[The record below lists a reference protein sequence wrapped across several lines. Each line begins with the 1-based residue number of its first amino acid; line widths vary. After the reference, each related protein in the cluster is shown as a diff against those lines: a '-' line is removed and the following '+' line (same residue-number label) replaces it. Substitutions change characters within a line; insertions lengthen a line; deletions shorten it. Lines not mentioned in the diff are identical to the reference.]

1 MKHKYTINLVGGTIT
16 LAMSLVVASVSQHA
30 WADDMT
36 QPVAAGAVEQAPDA
50 IALQAIFM
58 DVQGKVRWRIDQNAP
73 WTEAKVN
80 DLLNA
85 GAEIR
90 TGLKSRSTLRVGKN
104 ATILVD
110 SGTTFQLP
118 EMVQEGQTLRTLAT
132 VKSGRADFKVDHVG
146 FANDFK
152 VVTPQTTLSVRGTGF
167 ALASGP
173 LKGVDISGANS
184 NTMNAIEV
192 KYIAANIAYFVS
204 GQGKT
209 SSESGRQDPVQN
221 AWVSTIGPPPIAGTM
236 VSQSDVQQ
244 QVAQGIAGANPS
256 SNIQQIQQTQAGQA
270 NENAIDTALI
280 LASDSSGGDQNSDV
294 YMRYQ
299 TAGAAST
306 LTTSILQSANQNIQ
320 KDSSAQLENFNGN
333 FNVYESGD
341 WQKSLLGLN
350 RLWYGSEHERA
361 NHSFSSKEMGVGGQ
375 LQMMQTIA
383 FNDWTSAQRKLESM
397 NFDSRSY
404 FIDENSRHEFRTDS
418 GHVAL
423 DVITQ
428 EALRNG
434 QLLNGAEGSLLTLK
448 QNWNGERGTDLWI
461 AQTLNV
467 VVQAEFGKVE
477 TAYQHLKWAKE
488 ALHNLKDLDR
498 YSQSNSE
505 LLNLEL
511 VKMNTFLGD
520 LKGLIAGSTSEQS
533 ARALSVL
540 TELATTSAMQ
550 VEAGLSAANA
560 AMANFRNAS
569 SRGTQALFLAQAA
582 NYRSAVDIS
591 VQSMA
596 YLTKVSED
604 GGSDGIAVLAAKIQ
618 QSFNLAN
625 AKFDYQSFVNF
636 AQPHVLE
643 AQSTSKDIQ
652 DRAAST
658 IALATVAQQDFAE
671 GTDHYNAIV
680 DQVSQMTAQVNLM
693 HRKTGLVYMGG
704 SEGNTVM
711 KGMAGFELKSLE
723 DLTSSNES
731 KSKFDDLFN
740 TNASHRALKR
750 DLGNLKELNDLYSG
764 VDSIQNQAVQLVAQ
778 IGEHN
783 TLANGAVS
791 SINDL
796 TRTYTTNVNNAV
808 IGVNALK
815 TSFTQQF
822 ADSRATANRYLNDF
836 TTIVGSNNSDVARTA
851 LAAVETLVGDHNT
864 YVTQAEAAVAN
875 AEAASRKASSRGE
888 MVYMNAVATQMARA
902 ATIQLAANTAM
913 LNVATNGGIIQ
924 ANYSQ
929 AQSDYNLREE
939 NDRNNGSK

>member
-1 MKHKYTINLVGGTIT
+1 MKQKYTINLVGGTIT

-58 DVQGKVRWRIDQNAP
+58 DVQGKVRWRINESSP

-184 NTMNAIEV
+184 NTINAIEV

-209 SSESGRQDPVQN
+209 SSEAGRQDPVQN

-320 KDSSAQLENFNGN
+320 NDSSAQLENFNGN

-350 RLWYGSEHERA
+350 RLWYGSDQEGSKLSSLSTKIGIER
-361 NHSFSSKEMGVGGQ
+361 Q
-375 LQMMQTIA
+375 LQNIQTIA
-383 FNDWTSAQRKLESM
+383 FNDLNAALNKFNSM

-404 FIDENSRHEFRTDS
+404 FIDDNSRHEFRTDS

-423 DVITQ
+423 DVITE

-448 QNWNGERGTDLWI
+448 QNWNGERGTELWI
-461 AQTLNV
+461 AQTLNAV
-467 VVQAEFGKVE
+467 VHAEFGKVE
-477 TAYQHLKWAKE
+477 TAYQHLERAKE
-488 ALHNLKDLDR
+488 ALHNLKNLDG
-498 YSQSNSE
+498 YSQRNSE

-540 TELATTSAMQ
+540 TELAATSAMQ

-569 SRGTQALFLAQAA
+569 SRGTQTLFLAEATK
-582 NYRSAVDIS
+582 YRSAVDIS

-596 YLTKVSED
+596 YLTKVSQD

-618 QSFNLAN
+618 DRFNQAN

-636 AQPHVLE
+636 AQPHVLA

-652 DRAAST
+652 DLAASS
-658 IALATVAQQDFAE
+658 IALATAAEQDFVE

-680 DQVSQMTAQVNLM
+680 DQVSQLTAQVNLM
-693 HRKTGLVYMGG
+693 HRKTGLEYMGG
-704 SEGNTVM
+704 SEGKTVM
-711 KGMAGFELKSLE
+711 TGMAGFELKSLE
-723 DLTSSNES
+723 DLTRSNES
-731 KSKFDDLFN
+731 KLKFYELYN
-740 TNASHRALKR
+740 TNASHRALRK
-750 DLGNLKELNDLYSG
+750 DLGDLKKLNDLYSG
-764 VDSIQNQAVQLVAQ
+764 VDSIQNQAGQLVGQ

-783 TLANGAVS
+783 TLAMGAVS
-791 SINDL
+791 SINNL
-796 TRTYTTNVNNAV
+796 TTNLNNAV
-808 IGVNALK
+808 IGANASK

-822 ADSRATANRYLNDF
+822 SDSRTTANRYLTDF
-836 TTIVGSNNSDVARTA
+836 TKIVGSNNSDVAKNA
-851 LAAVETLVGDHNT
+851 LEAVKTLVGDHNR
-864 YVTQAEAAVAN
+864 YVTQAEAAVAA

-913 LNVATNGGIIQ
+913 LNVATNGSMIQ
-924 ANYSQ
+924 SNYSQ

-939 NDRNNGSK
+939 NGRNNGP

>member
-1 MKHKYTINLVGGTIT
+1 MKYKCTINLVGGTIT
-16 LAMSLVVASVSQHA
+16 LAMSLAVASVSQHA

-36 QPVAAGAVEQAPDA
+36 QPVAAAAVGQAPDA

-58 DVQGKVRWRIDQNAP
+58 DVQGKVRWRINENAP

-184 NTMNAIEV
+184 NTINAIEV

-244 QVAQGIAGANPS
+244 QVAQGMAGANPS
-256 SNIQQIQQTQAGQA
+256 SNIQQIQQTQAGQS

-280 LASDSSGGDQNSDV
+280 LASDSTGGGIDSNV
-294 YMRYQ
+294 YLRFQ
-299 TAGAAST
+299 QDGVAST
-306 LTTSILQSANQNIQ
+306 IASSVLKSKNENNLRE
-320 KDSSAQLENFNGN
+320 SSAQLENFNGN

-350 RLWYGSEHERA
+350 RLWYGSDHEGET
-361 NHSFSSKEMGVGGQ
+361 HSFSSIEMGVGRQ
-375 LQMMQTIA
+375 LQIIQSIA
-383 FNDWTSAQRKLESM
+383 FNDLTAARNKLESM
-397 NFDSRSY
+397 NFDSRGY
-404 FIDENSRHEFRTDS
+404 FIDENSRHEFRTDA
-418 GHVAL
+418 GHVAFN
-423 DVITQ
+423 VITE

-434 QLLNGAEGSLLTLK
+434 QLLNGTEDSLSALQ
-448 QNWNGERGTDLWI
+448 QNWNGQVGTELWY
-461 AQTLNV
+461 AQTLNA

-477 TAYQHLKWAKE
+477 TAYQHLKWAQE
-488 ALHNLKDLDR
+488 ALHNLKTLDG
-498 YSQSNSE
+498 YSQSNSA
-505 LLNLEL
+505 LLSQEL

-540 TELATTSAMQ
+540 TELAATSAMQ
-550 VEAGLSAANA
+550 VEAGLIAANA
-560 AMANFRNAS
+560 AMTNYRNAS
-569 SRGTQALFLAQAA
+569 SRGTQTLFLAEAA
-582 NYRSAVDIS
+582 KYRSAVDIS

-596 YLTKVSED
+596 YLTNVSED

-618 QSFNLAN
+618 DCFNRAN
-625 AKFDYQSFVNF
+625 TRFDYQSFVNF

-643 AQSTSKDIQ
+643 AQSKSEAIKNLAD
-652 DRAAST
+652 SSF
-658 IALATVAQQDFAE
+658 ALATAAQQDFAE
-671 GTDHYNAIV
+671 GTTQYNAIV

-693 HRKTGLVYMGG
+693 DRKTGLEYMGG
-704 SEGNTVM
+704 SEGKTVM
-711 KGMAGFELKSLE
+711 TGMAGFELKSLE
-723 DLTSSNES
+723 DLTKSNDYKDRFDLLSGSSASQASLDPTLNALH
-731 KSKFDDLFN
+731 DL
-740 TNASHRALKR
+740 S
-750 DLGNLKELNDLYSG
+750 DLYTG
-764 VDSIQNQAVQLVAQ
+764 TNSIQHKAMDVLSQINAHHDGADAANVA
-778 IGEHN
+778 I
-783 TLANGAVS
+783 NG
-791 SINDL
+791 L
-796 TRTYTTNVNNAV
+796 TSNVREAETKAATSRTAF
-808 IGVNALK
+808 
-815 TSFTQQF
+815 SEQF
-822 ADSRATANRYLNDF
+822 ANSRATANQYLHDF
-836 TTIVGSNNSDVARTA
+836 TTIVGSNNSDVARNA
-851 LAAVETLVGDHNT
+851 LAAVTTLVGNHNM
-864 YVTQAEAAVAN
+864 YVNQAEDAVNAA
-875 AEAASRKASSRGE
+875 ETASRNAHSRGE

-913 LNVATNGGIIQ
+913 LNVITNGSSIQ
-924 ANYSQ
+924 ENYSQ
-929 AQSDYNLREE
+929 AQSAYDSRAGGR
-939 NDRNNGSK
+939 DHGDK